1 MCYND
6 AIIKKGNE
14 IEMLRVLSVGIVVLV
29 CFFITAGIAALFDL
43 LEEWDRG

>member
-29 CFFITAGIAALFDL
+29 CLFITVGVAALFDL